1 MIKVQKDD
9 FDVNKEIKSITSV
22 NKNIGGT
29 GLFIGNVREGKN
41 AELKSMTLEHYP
53 IMTERQL
60 ENINNE
66 AISRWNLIDS

>member
-53 IMTERQL
+53 ITVSYTHL
-60 ENINNE
+60 TLPTI
-66 AISRWNLIDS
+66 LLV

>member
-41 AELKSMTLEHYP
+41 K
-53 IMTERQL
+53 
-60 ENINNE
+60 
-66 AISRWNLIDS
+66 